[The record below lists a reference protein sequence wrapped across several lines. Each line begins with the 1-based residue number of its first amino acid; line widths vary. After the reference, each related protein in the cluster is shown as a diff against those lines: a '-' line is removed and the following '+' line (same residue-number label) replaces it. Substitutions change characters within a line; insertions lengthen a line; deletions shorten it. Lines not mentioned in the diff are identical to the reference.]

1 MLEILNNINEE
12 IKRII
17 NNFQNLN
24 QTLKKDSYYD
34 LITTDSL
41 SICEDLQNK
50 TNYLFSKLTTFQ
62 TFILNNDLII
72 NKITYQSLTNIFHYF
87 VKILNSLKKINGTI
101 DCYSNLT
108 KINNYFQIKLKDLT
122 IIEENINKEVKPL
135 KKFSLST
142 EEYEQIS
149 LFSNHFQILNYCLLT
164 NEKYP
169 SYFFKANN
177 FNFLVN
183 YQNWFNTLNAKNQNK
198 ADEELSNNDL
208 YVASNLAFQYY
219 NLINTHVFF
228 YNQINKLNQQIT
240 KIKNLL
246 NLYSDDTFIET
257 YLNILRN
264 QPINNEN
271 LKKIQG
277 LTLIL
282 DHNKTAK
289 NNH

>member
-1 MLEILNNINEE
+1 MIEILNNINEE

-17 NNFQNLN
+17 TNFQI
-24 QTLKKDSYYD
+24 LKLTKDSYYD
-34 LITTDSL
+34 LIITDSL
-41 SICEDLQNK
+41 AICEELQNK

-62 TFILNNDLII
+62 TLINNLILNQ
-72 NKITYQSLTNIFHYF
+72 ITYQSLTNIYHYF

-108 KINNYFQIKLKDLT
+108 KLNNYFQIKLKDLT
-122 IIEENINKEVKPL
+122 IIEENINKEVKPP

-149 LFSNHFQILNYCLLT
+149 LFFNHFQILDYCLLT
-164 NEKYP
+164 NEKYL
-169 SYFFKANN
+169 SYFFKASN

-183 YQNWFNTLNAKNQNK
+183 YQNWFNTLNVKNQNK
-198 ADEELSNNDL
+198 ADEELSNNNL

-219 NLINTHVFF
+219 NLINTHVFS

-246 NLYSDDTFIET
+246 DLYSDDTFIDA